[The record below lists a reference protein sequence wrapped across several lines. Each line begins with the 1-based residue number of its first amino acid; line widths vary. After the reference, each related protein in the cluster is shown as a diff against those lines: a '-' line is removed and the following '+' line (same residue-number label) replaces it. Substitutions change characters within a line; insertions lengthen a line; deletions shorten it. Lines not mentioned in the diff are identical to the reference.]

1 MKSSLAAALG
11 LLLAAGILP
20 AQQAPARGAPGAPPP
35 SGNGEIKGTI
45 VDLKSSAPVA
55 RASVS
60 VRAKASGA
68 LVAGAIAGPTGAFR
82 VQGLRPGNYAV
93 RITFLGFEP
102 KLQDVAVTPDKPIA
116 DLGTVQLSR
125 VALTL
130 GEVAVVEKQDA
141 VTIEPDRN
149 SYRAKDVAP
158 AATNASQVLE
168 ATPAVTVDADG
179 KVSLRGN

>member
-20 AQQAPARGAPGAPPP
+20 AQQAPARGAPGSPPP
-35 SGNGEIKGTI
+35 SGPGEIKGTI

-68 LVAGAIAGPTGAFR
+68 LVAGALAGPTGAFR

-93 RITFLGFEP
+93 PITFLGFAP
-102 KLQDVAVTPDKPIA
+102 KLQDVAITPDKPIV
-116 DLGTVQLSR
+116 DIGTVQLTH
-125 VALTL
+125 VAVTL
-130 GEVAVVEKQDA
+130 GSVEVVEEKA
-141 VTIEPDRN
+141 SVSIEPDRN
-149 SYRAKDVAP
+149 SYKAKDLAP

-179 KVSLRGN
+179 